1 MSNEKKISL
10 QPLKFDEAI
19 ADLLKVKPANRNRKR
34 GGRRQGGPPRKWA
47 KVTILAAL
55 LWA

>member
-10 QPLKFDEAI
+10 QPLDFDEAI
-19 ADLLKVKPANRNRKR
+19 ADLLKVKPPKSQAKARWKARRPTKKAAN
-34 GGRRQGGPPRKWA
+34 
-47 KVTILAAL
+47 VTILAAL